1 MFSLWPNARSQFS
14 VHFVFSMQIV
24 VLDLHICIQK
34 IKFFSFFFKLPK
46 SKRNVDAQFPIKFY
60 IRKVKVVDN
69 YSYFFSFWKERCVS
83 TVASE
88 KWFIPSLIFSLAVFF
103 SFYLRA
109 REVPI
114 FSKHSRPNIYWLL
127 AVLFI
132 KSTDSSGGCWQNMWV
147 TYGAH
152 WDSFSR

>member
-1 MFSLWPNARSQFS
+1 MRSEKCFHYGLMREVNS
-14 VHFVFSMQIV
+14 VFTLSFLCKSWYS
-24 VLDLHICIQK
+24 ICIFAFRK
-34 IKFFSFFFKLPK
+34 KVLFVFFKLPK
-46 SKRNVDAQFPIKFY
+46 SKRKVEAQFQMKFS
-60 IRKVKVVDN
+60 IRKVKVVHN
-69 YSYFFSFWKERCVS
+69 YSYFFSFWKERSVS

-114 FSKHSRPNIYWLL
+114 FSKHSRLL

-147 TYGAH
+147 TYGTH